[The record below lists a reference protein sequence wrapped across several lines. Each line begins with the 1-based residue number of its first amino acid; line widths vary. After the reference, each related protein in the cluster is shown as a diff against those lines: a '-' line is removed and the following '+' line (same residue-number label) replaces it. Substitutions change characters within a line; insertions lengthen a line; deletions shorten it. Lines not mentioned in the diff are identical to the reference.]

1 MGADEAGAQHEHV
14 ADAFQVRSLWPYLNV
29 VRAACCL
36 NQLVYVHGDMSENK

>member
-14 ADAFQVRSLWPYLNV
+14 ADALYLNV

-36 NQLVYVHGDMSENK
+36 NLLVYVHGDMSENK